1 MAGGWEKRQ
10 QLDVLGSAADDDNLV
25 GYDGDD
31 LGNNAADKEDDNR
44 DQYLGLSVQQNME
57 D

>member
-1 MAGGWEKRQ
+1 MAGEWEKRQ
-10 QLDVLGSAADDDNLV
+10 QMDELGIAANDDSLV
-25 GYDGDD
+25 EYDGGD
-31 LGNNAADKEDDNR
+31 LENNAADKEDDNR